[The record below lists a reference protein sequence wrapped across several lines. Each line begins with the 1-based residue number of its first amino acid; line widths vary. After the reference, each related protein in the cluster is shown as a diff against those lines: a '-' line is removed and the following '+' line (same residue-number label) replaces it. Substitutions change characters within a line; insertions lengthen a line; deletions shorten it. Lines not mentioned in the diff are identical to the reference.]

1 MKRLFFALLISVTC
15 LFSFN
20 KSAYSQ
26 PADTTFYLIT
36 CGPGTETY
44 SIYGHS
50 ALRVVNGNSDIVFN
64 WGVFDFDT
72 PNFAWKFAKGRL
84 DYMLAYESFNDFLRS
99 YFYEE
104 RYVLMQKINL
114 TSEEK
119 KRMLELINEN
129 LEPENLKYRYDFFYD
144 DCSTRI
150 RDLIENSVSRSLIYP
165 DEIQSTKPSFRQML
179 DKYQRPYPW
188 LDFGIDL
195 LLGHPADLK
204 ADVRDRMFL
213 PIDMME
219 GLSSTVLHSEASES
233 PLLEKSEL
241 VLDFE
246 PPVMESIP
254 TPFLIFSIIFLGMLM
269 VSLFVKSIP
278 VINIIDIII
287 YFTFSLIS
295 ILLVFFN
302 FFSEHGQLKMNFNLV
317 WLNPLILL
325 CLISLVLN
333 RKDEMLFRLVFYIT
347 ALFIAVHLF
356 IPQEFNIAN
365 YPLILILLLRSM
377 ARSDFKWN
385 PVMVKQ

>member
-1 MKRLFFALLISVTC
+1 MKHLFFVFVISVTC

-20 KSAYSQ
+20 RPALSQ

-36 CGPGTETY
+36 CGPGTEVY

-50 ALRVVNGNSDIVFN
+50 ALRVVNGNSDIVYN

-114 TSEEK
+114 TTEEK
-119 KRMLELINEN
+119 IRMLELISEN

-150 RDLIENSVSRSLIYP
+150 RDLIENSVNRSLIYP
-165 DEIQSTKPSFRQML
+165 DEVQSTIPTFRQML

-195 LLGHPADLK
+195 LLGQTADLK

-219 GLSSTVLHSEASES
+219 GLSSTVLHSDGSES

-241 VLDFE
+241 VLDFD
-246 PPVMESIP
+246 PPVSRSIP
-254 TPFLIFSIIFLGMLM
+254 TPFFIFSILFLGILL
-269 VSLFVKSIP
+269 VSLYVKSIP

-287 YFTFSLIS
+287 YFTFSLVS

-302 FFSEHGQLKMNFNLV
+302 FFSDHEQLKMNFNLV
-317 WLNPLILL
+317 WLNPLLIL
-325 CLISLVLN
+325 CLISLLMN
-333 RKDEMLFRLVFYIT
+333 RKDAVLFRLVFYLT
-347 ALFIAVHLF
+347 AIFIAIHLF
-356 IPQEFNIAN
+356 IPQGFNIAN

-377 ARSDFKWN
+377 ARSGFKWN
-385 PVMVKQ
+385 PVVIRQ